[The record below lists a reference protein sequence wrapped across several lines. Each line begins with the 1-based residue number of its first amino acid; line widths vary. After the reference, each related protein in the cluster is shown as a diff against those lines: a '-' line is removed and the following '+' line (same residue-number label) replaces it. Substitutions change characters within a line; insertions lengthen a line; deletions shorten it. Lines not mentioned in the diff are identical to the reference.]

1 MMHKLTRNKLIYVF
15 LTIFLSMIISISAYH
30 LWGTDWRVP
39 ISGYRSDSLGV
50 LLELKNYVRGGSV
63 HHFVIYGEPYADLY
77 VDNFG
82 DSSVPMPLLKLIW
95 KITGSVEEAINIHA
109 VLNSVLLSLSMF
121 WVCTCLQIKN
131 FSSMLV
137 GVAYG
142 NISYFILGCNTVLL
156 IYGTCFY
163 IPLFCYILIELM
175 RKDSHL
181 DSFENS
187 TMFFPLIVMLYMGMN
202 SAYYAFLGMILL
214 AFVMMY
220 ALFVKKNVNSII
232 LAFLSFFAIGL
243 GIASYT
249 LPKILKSIGLGSFV
263 LQMGYWLQ
271 LFVVF
276 ASIIIL
282 WGLVF
287 LLKRICKYITM
298 RKVYVSFVVLAVIA
312 GGIYVILWKYTDYV
326 GAYAG
331 RSLVDVQLGSL
342 KAGSMILPSV
352 NSAFGIGRSILGAI
366 TDINNPQA
374 AECAIIG
381 VLAGIGFIYSIIMIF
396 QYNGRKYGEKDEVLK
411 ICGLI
416 HCFILVV
423 AVKGG
428 LSLLIGAFITTG
440 IRGYSR
446 MCVYIATF
454 GLISSAILIDRIIDR
469 ISNVI
474 KPICRRGLYI
484 LASGVLVFV
493 LVSSIPT
500 DFIYKNTFGFV
511 AYEQRKEEYDEWYRF
526 VGAVEEQ
533 VPENSMILELPIY
546 VDGTH
551 KGELMTVGR
560 AYELSIPSVVSQT
573 TYWNDGGEQR
583 DIFDKLLN
591 KQENIDDFLTV
602 TGIYDYKGIY
612 LDKMMYHD
620 DSYLEIMNELERYLG
635 KPIVCSDGRRYF
647 YSLVKYNQELYKKYS
662 NKELI
667 EIRERIVKQL

>member
-121 WVCTCLQIKN
+121 WVCTCLRIKN

-220 ALFVKKNVNSII
+220 ALFVKKNVNGII

-276 ASIIIL
+276 VSIIIL

-396 QYNGRKYGEKDEVLK
+396 QYNGGKYGEKDEVLK

-469 ISNVI
+469 ISNVT

-484 LASGVLVFV
+484 LASAVLVFV

-511 AYEQRKEEYDEWYRF
+511 VYEQRKEEYDEWYHF

-573 TYWNDGGEQR
+573 TYWNDGGEQG

-591 KQENIDDFLTV
+591 KQENIDDFLTM

>member
-121 WVCTCLQIKN
+121 WVCTCLRIKN

-214 AFVMMY
+214 AFVMIY
-220 ALFVKKNVNSII
+220 VLFVKKSISSI
-232 LAFLSFFAIGL
+232 LLAFLSFFAIGL

-249 LPKILKSIGLGSFV
+249 LPKILKSIGLSSFV

-298 RKVYVSFVVLAVIA
+298 RKVYVSFVVLAAIA

-469 ISNVI
+469 ISNVT

-484 LASGVLVFV
+484 LASGVLIFV

-511 AYEQRKEEYDEWYRF
+511 AYEQRKEEYDEWYHF

-573 TYWNDGGEQR
+573 TYWNDGGKIR
-583 DIFDKLLN
+583 RLLRN
-591 KQENIDDFLTV
+591 MFENNGDMEEFLMV
-602 TGIYDYKGIY
+602 VCASGYDGIYIDT
-612 LDKMMYHD
+612 MMYHD
-620 DSYLEIMNELERYLG
+620 NSYIQLIDNLKEFLGEPLICNE
-635 KPIVCSDGRRYF
+635 KRRYF
-647 YSLVKYNQELYKKYS
+647 YNLVNYDRMLHEQYNSEGL
-662 NKELI
+662 
-667 EIRERIVKQL
+667 EIRKQQIIEQY

>member
-1 MMHKLTRNKLIYVF
+1 MMHKLTRNKLSYVF
-15 LTIFLSMIISISAYH
+15 FTIFLSMIISISVYH

-39 ISGYRSDSLGV
+39 ISGYRGDSLGV
-50 LLELKNYVRGGSV
+50 LLELKNYVKGGSV

-77 VDNFG
+77 VDGFG

-109 VLNSVLLSLSMF
+109 ILNSVLLSLSMF

-137 GVAYG
+137 GVVYG
-142 NISYFILGCNTVLL
+142 NISYFILGCNTILL
-156 IYGTCFY
+156 IYGMCFY

-175 RKDSHL
+175 RKNSHL
-181 DSFENS
+181 DSFENN
-187 TMFFPLIVMLYMGMN
+187 TMFFALIVMLYMGIN
-202 SAYYAFLGMILL
+202 SAYYAFFGMILL
-214 AFVMMY
+214 AFVMIY
-220 ALFVKKNVNSII
+220 VLFVKKSINSI
-232 LAFLSFFAIGL
+232 LLSFLSFFAIGL

-249 LPKILKSIGLGSFV
+249 LPKILRRVGLDSFV

-271 LFVVF
+271 LFVIS

-287 LLKRICKYITM
+287 LLKRIYKYITL
-298 RKVYVSFVVLAVIA
+298 REVYVSFIVLAIIA
-312 GGIYVILWKYTDYV
+312 AGIYVILWKYTDYI

-342 KAGSMILPSV
+342 KAGSMILPAV

-381 VLAGIGFIYSIIMIF
+381 VLAGIGFVYSIIMIF
-396 QYNGRKYGEKDEVLK
+396 QYNGKEYGEKDEVLK

-428 LSLLIGAFITTG
+428 VSLLIGAFITAG

-446 MCVYIATF
+446 MCVFIAAF
-454 GLISSAILIDRIIDR
+454 GLISSAILMDKIIDR
-469 ISNVI
+469 IRNVTKI
-474 KPICRRGLYI
+474 IYRRCLYI
-484 LASGVLVFV
+484 LASGVFVFV
-493 LVSSIPT
+493 LLSSIPT
-500 DFIYKNTFGFV
+500 DFIYKNTFGFT

-526 VGAVEEQ
+526 IGAVEEQ

-546 VDGTH
+546 VDATH

-573 TYWNDGGEQR
+573 TYWNNGGKQR

-591 KQENIDDFLTV
+591 EQKNVSDFLV
-602 TGIYDYKGIY
+602 MAGVYGYEGIY
-612 LDKMMYHD
+612 LDKMMYHN
-620 DSYLEIMNELERYLG
+620 DSYLEIMNEFEQYLG
-635 KPIVCSDGRRYF
+635 EPVVCSEGRRYF
-647 YSLVKYNQELYKKYS
+647 YSLEKYNQELYEKYL
-662 NKELI
+662 NKELTEMYEQI
-667 EIRERIVKQL
+667 TE

>member
-1 MMHKLTRNKLIYVF
+1 MMHKLTRNKLSYVF
-15 LTIFLSMIISISAYH
+15 LTIFLSMILSISAYH

-63 HHFVIYGEPYADLY
+63 HHFVIYGEPYTDLY

-82 DSSVPMPLLKLIW
+82 DSSVSMPLLKLIW
-95 KITGSVEEAINIHA
+95 KITGSVEEAVNIHA
-109 VLNSVLLSLSMF
+109 ILNSVLLSLSMF
-121 WVCTCLQIKN
+121 WVCTCLRIKN

-175 RKDSHL
+175 RKNSHL
-181 DSFENS
+181 DSFENN
-187 TMFFPLIVMLYMGMN
+187 TMFVVLIVMLYMGIN

-220 ALFVKKNVNSII
+220 VLFVKKSVNSI
-232 LAFLSFFAIGL
+232 LLSFLSFFAIGL

-249 LPKILKSIGLGSFV
+249 LPKILRSVGLSSFV

-271 LFVVF
+271 LFVIF

-287 LLKRICKYITM
+287 LLKRIYKYITL
-298 RKVYVSFVVLAVIA
+298 RKVYISFVVLAIIA
-312 GGIYVILWKYTDYV
+312 GGIYVILWKYTDYI

-331 RSLVDVQLGSL
+331 RSLNDVQLGSL
-342 KAGSMILPSV
+342 KAGSMILPAV

-381 VLAGIGFIYSIIMIF
+381 VLAGIGFVYSIIMIF
-396 QYNGRKYGEKDEVLK
+396 QYNGKEYGEKDEVLK

-428 LSLLIGAFITTG
+428 LSLLIGAFITAG

-446 MCVYIATF
+446 MCVFIATF
-454 GLISSAILIDRIIDR
+454 GLISSAILMDKIIDGIR
-469 ISNVI
+469 NITKVI
-474 KPICRRGLYI
+474 YRRCLYI
-484 LASGVLVFV
+484 LASGVFVFV
-493 LVSSIPT
+493 LLSSIPT
-500 DFIYKNTFGFV
+500 DFIYKNMLGFA

-526 VGAVEEQ
+526 IGTVEGQ
-533 VPENSMILELPIY
+533 VPENSMILELPLY
-546 VDGTH
+546 MDDTH

-573 TYWNDGGEQR
+573 TYWNDGGKQR

-591 KQENIDDFLTV
+591 EQKNVSDFLTMARV
-602 TGIYDYKGIY
+602 YGYEGIY
-612 LDKMMYHD
+612 LDKMMYHN
-620 DSYLEIMNELERYLG
+620 DSYLEIMNEFERYLG
-635 KPIVCSDGRRYF
+635 EPVVCSEGRRYF
-647 YSLVKYNQELYKKYS
+647 YSLDKYN
-662 NKELI
+662 
-667 EIRERIVKQL
+667 

>member
-1 MMHKLTRNKLIYVF
+1 MMHKLSRKGLIYVF
-15 LTIFLSMIISISAYH
+15 LTVFLSAIISISAYH
-30 LWGTDWRVP
+30 LWGTDLRVP

-63 HHFVIYGEPYADLY
+63 HHFVIYGEPYADVY
-77 VDNFG
+77 ADSFG

-95 KITGSVEEAINIHA
+95 RITGSVEEAINIHA
-109 VLNSVLLSLSMF
+109 ILNSMLLSLSMF
-121 WVCTCLQIKN
+121 WVCTCLRIKK
-131 FSSMLV
+131 FCSMLV
-137 GVAYG
+137 GVCYG

-175 RKDSHL
+175 RTDSYL
-181 DSFENS
+181 DNFES
-187 TMFFPLIVMLYMGMN
+187 GTMFFSLVVMLYMGMN

-214 AFVMMY
+214 AFVMIY
-220 ALFVKKNVNSII
+220 VLFTKKNINSII

-249 LPKILKSIGLGSFV
+249 LPKILKSVGLSSIV

-271 LFVVF
+271 LFVVII
-276 ASIIIL
+276 SIIIL
-282 WGLVF
+282 WGLVL
-287 LLKRICKYITM
+287 LLKRIQKYITM
-298 RKVYVSFVVLAVIA
+298 SKVYISFAVLAVIA
-312 GGIYVILWKYTDYV
+312 GGVYVILWKYTDYV

-352 NSAFGIGRSILGAI
+352 NSAFEMGKSILGAI

-374 AECAIIG
+374 AECAVIG

-396 QYNGRKYGEKDEVLK
+396 QYKERNYKEKDKILK
-411 ICGLI
+411 ICGLM

-454 GLISSAILIDRIIDR
+454 GLISSAILMDKIIDR
-469 ISNVI
+469 IGTIV
-474 KPICRRGLYI
+474 KPICRKGLYI
-484 LASGVLVFV
+484 VASGILVFV
-493 LVSSIPT
+493 LLLSIPT
-500 DFIYKNTFGFV
+500 DFIYKGMFGFV
-511 AYEQRKEEYDEWYRF
+511 GYGQRKQEFDEWYRF
-526 VGAVEEQ
+526 IGAVEKQ
-533 VPENSMILELPIY
+533 VPENSMILELPLSIED
-546 VDGTH
+546 VH

-560 AYELSIPSVVSQT
+560 AYELSIPAVVAQT
-573 TYWNDGGEQR
+573 TYWNDGGKQKSS
-583 DIFDKLLN
+583 FDKLLN
-591 KQENIDDFLTV
+591 EYHNINNFLTAV
-602 TGIYDYKGIY
+602 GVYGYEGIY

-620 DSYLEIMNELERYLG
+620 DSYLEIINEFEQYLG
-635 KPIVCSDGRRYF
+635 EPIVCCDERRYF
-647 YSLVKYNQELYKKYS
+647 YSLEKYNQELYKKYS
-662 NKELI
+662 DKELT
-667 EIRERIVKQL
+667 EIRERIIE

>member
-1 MMHKLTRNKLIYVF
+1 MMQLTRKKRIYAF
-15 LTIFLSMIISISAYH
+15 LTIFLSAIISISAYH

-77 VDNFG
+77 VDSFG

-109 VLNSVLLSLSMF
+109 ILNSVLLSLSMF
-121 WVCTCLQIKN
+121 WVCTCLRIKN

-137 GVAYG
+137 GVVYG

-156 IYGTCFY
+156 IYGACFY

-175 RKDSHL
+175 RSDSHL
-181 DSFENS
+181 DKLESG
-187 TMFFPLIVMLYMGMN
+187 TLFFSLVVMLYVGMN

-220 ALFVKKNVNSII
+220 ALFAKKSVNSIL

-249 LPKILKSIGLGSFV
+249 LSKILKSVGMDSIV

-271 LFVVF
+271 FLVVF
-276 ASIIIL
+276 ISIVIL
-282 WGLVF
+282 LGVVL

-298 RKVYVSFVVLAVIA
+298 KKIYVSFLAFVGIA
-312 GGIYVILWKYTDYV
+312 GCVYVLLWKYTDYV
-326 GAYAG
+326 GSYAG

-342 KAGSMILPSV
+342 KAGSMILPAV
-352 NSAFGIGRSILGAI
+352 NSAFGIGKSILGAI

-381 VLAGIGFIYSIIMIF
+381 VLAGIGFIYSIIMVF
-396 QYNGRKYGEKDEVLK
+396 QYKGREYDQKDEVLK

-446 MCVYIATF
+446 MCVFIATF
-454 GLISSAILIDRIIDR
+454 GLISSAILIDKIVDR
-469 ISNVI
+469 IGNVI
-474 KPICRRGLYI
+474 KPIYRKGLYI

-493 LVSSIPT
+493 LLASIPT
-500 DFIYKNTFGFV
+500 DFIYRNILGFV
-511 AYEQRKEEYDEWYRF
+511 AYEQRKKEYDEWYRYMG
-526 VGAVEEQ
+526 VIEEQ
-533 VPENSMILELPIY
+533 VPDNSMILELPLHIED
-546 VDGTH
+546 VH
-551 KGELMTVGR
+551 KGKLMTVGR

-573 TYWNDGGEQR
+573 TYWNDGGKQR
-583 DIFDKLLN
+583 NIFDKLLN
-591 KQENIDDFLTV
+591 EQENVSDFLTMA
-602 TGIYDYKGIY
+602 GAYGYKGIY
-612 LDKMMYHD
+612 LDKMMYHN
-620 DSYLEIMNELERYLG
+620 DSYLEILNELEQYLG
-635 KPIVCSDGRRYF
+635 KPIVCSDERRYF
-647 YSLVKYNQELYKKYS
+647 YSLVKYNQKLYEKYS
-662 NKELI
+662 DKELI
-667 EIRERIVKQL
+667 EICERIAEQL

>member
-1 MMHKLTRNKLIYVF
+1 MHKLTRNKLIYVF

-121 WVCTCLQIKN
+121 WVCTCLRIKN

-220 ALFVKKNVNSII
+220 ALFVKKNVNGII

-276 ASIIIL
+276 VSIIIL

-396 QYNGRKYGEKDEVLK
+396 QYNGGKYGEKDEVLK

-469 ISNVI
+469 ISNVT

-484 LASGVLVFV
+484 LASAVLVFV

-511 AYEQRKEEYDEWYRF
+511 VYEQRKEEYDEWYHF

-573 TYWNDGGEQR
+573 TYWNDGGEQG

-591 KQENIDDFLTV
+591 KQENIDDFLTM

>member
-1 MMHKLTRNKLIYVF
+1 MMHKLTRNKLSYVF
-15 LTIFLSMIISISAYH
+15 LTIFLSMIISISVYH

-109 VLNSVLLSLSMF
+109 ILNSVLLSLSMF
-121 WVCTCLQIKN
+121 WVCTCLRIKN

-137 GVAYG
+137 GVVYG

-156 IYGTCFY
+156 IYGACFY

-175 RKDSHL
+175 RRDSHL

-187 TMFFPLIVMLYMGMN
+187 TMFLALIVMLYMGMN

-220 ALFVKKNVNSII
+220 VLFVKKSISGI
-232 LAFLSFFAIGL
+232 LLVFLSFFAIGL

-249 LPKILKSIGLGSFV
+249 IPKILRSIGLSSFV

-271 LFVVF
+271 FFVIF

-287 LLKRICKYITM
+287 LLKRIYKYITL
-298 RKVYVSFVVLAVIA
+298 RKVYISFVVLAVIA
-312 GGIYVILWKYTDYV
+312 GGIYVILWKYTDYI

-331 RSLVDVQLGSL
+331 RSLNDVQLGSL
-342 KAGSMILPSV
+342 KAGSMILPAV

-381 VLAGIGFIYSIIMIF
+381 VLAGIGFVYSIIMIF
-396 QYNGRKYGEKDEVLK
+396 QYNGKEYGEKDEILK

-428 LSLLIGAFITTG
+428 VSLLIGAFITAG

-446 MCVYIATF
+446 MCVFIAAF
-454 GLISSAILIDRIIDR
+454 GLISSAILMDKIIDR
-469 ISNVI
+469 IRNVTKVI
-474 KPICRRGLYI
+474 YRRCLYI
-484 LASGVLVFV
+484 LASGVFVFV
-493 LVSSIPT
+493 LLSSIPT

-511 AYEQRKEEYDEWYRF
+511 AYDQRKEEYDEWYRF

-533 VPENSMILELPIY
+533 VPQNSMILELPIY
-546 VDGTH
+546 VDDTH

-573 TYWNDGGEQR
+573 TYWNGGGKQR

-591 KQENIDDFLTV
+591 EQKNVSDFLTMAGV
-602 TGIYDYKGIY
+602 YGYEGIY
-612 LDKMMYHD
+612 LDKMMYHN
-620 DSYLEIMNELERYLG
+620 DSYLEIMNEFERYLG
-635 KPIVCSDGRRYF
+635 EPVVCSEGRRYF
-647 YSLVKYNQELYKKYS
+647 YSLEKYNRELYEKYL
-662 NKELI
+662 NKELT
-667 EIRERIVKQL
+667 EIYEQITE

>member
-121 WVCTCLQIKN
+121 WVCTCLRIKN

-249 LPKILKSIGLGSFV
+249 LPKILKNIGLSSFV

-298 RKVYVSFVVLAVIA
+298 RKVYVSFVVLAVVA

-469 ISNVI
+469 ISNVT

-500 DFIYKNTFGFV
+500 DYIYKNTFGFV
-511 AYEQRKEEYDEWYRF
+511 AYEQRKEEYDEWYHF
-526 VGAVEEQ
+526 VGVVEEQ

-546 VDGTH
+546 VDDTH

-591 KQENIDDFLTV
+591 KQENIDDFLTM

-647 YSLVKYNQELYKKYS
+647 YSLEKYNQELYKKYS

>member
-1 MMHKLTRNKLIYVF
+1 MMHKLTNKLIYVF

-30 LWGTDWRVP
+30 LWGTDLRVP

-77 VDNFG
+77 IDSFG

-109 VLNSVLLSLSMF
+109 ILNSVLLSLSMF
-121 WVCTCLQIKN
+121 WVCTCLRIRN

-137 GVAYG
+137 GVIYG

-175 RKDSHL
+175 RRDSPF
-181 DSFENS
+181 DSFENN
-187 TMFFPLIVMLYMGMN
+187 TMFLALIVMLYMGMN

-220 ALFVKKNVNSII
+220 VLFVKKSVNSI
-232 LAFLSFFAIGL
+232 LLSFLSFFAIGL

-249 LPKILKSIGLGSFV
+249 LPKILRSVGLSSFV

-271 LFVVF
+271 LFIIF

-282 WGLVF
+282 WGVVF
-287 LLKRICKYITM
+287 LLKRIYKYITLT
-298 RKVYVSFVVLAVIA
+298 KVYVSFVALAVIA

-342 KAGSMILPSV
+342 KAGSMILPAV

-396 QYNGRKYGEKDEVLK
+396 QYNGKEYGEKDEVLK

-454 GLISSAILIDRIIDR
+454 GLISSAILMDRIIDR
-469 ISNVI
+469 IRNVT
-474 KPICRRGLYI
+474 KVVYRRCLYI
-484 LASGVLVFV
+484 LASGVFIFV
-493 LVSSIPT
+493 LLSSIPT

-526 VGAVEEQ
+526 IGAVEKQ
-533 VPENSMILELPIY
+533 VPQNSMILELPIY
-546 VDGTH
+546 VDNTH

-573 TYWNDGGEQR
+573 TYWNDGGKIRRLLGSILENNG
-583 DIFDKLLN
+583 DI
-591 KQENIDDFLTV
+591 EAFLTV
-602 TGIYDYKGIY
+602 VCASGYEGIYIDT
-612 LDKMMYHD
+612 MMYHNNFYIQFVD
-620 DSYLEIMNELERYLG
+620 NLKEFLGEPLMCNE
-635 KPIVCSDGRRYF
+635 KRRYF
-647 YSLVKYNQELYKKYS
+647 YNLVNYDRMLHEQYNSEEL
-662 NKELI
+662 
-667 EIRERIVKQL
+667 EIRKQQIIEQY